1 MRVLAISGSLR
12 RDSHNRA
19 LLRAAAERV
28 PAGVELE
35 LWDGLKAIPPYDE
48 DDDPSSERTDAETAP
63 AAVTA
68 LRSAIAGADAV
79 LFATPEYNHSVP
91 GVLKNALDWISRPT
105 IAESAF
111 NGKPVLV
118 VGSST
123 GLFGAV
129 WAQAEARKVLHAM
142 NAKVV
147 EEELPVGLADE
158 AFDLDGTL
166 RDPELASRLE
176 GVMETLVLEVR
187 SPIEQSA

>member
-1 MRVLAISGSLR
+1 MKVLGIAGSLR
-12 RDSHNRA
+12 RGSYNRR
-19 LLRAAAERV
+19 LLRAAAEALPPGVAFEEFERFGDV
-28 PAGVELE
+28 PLFNEDRELFTPE
-35 LWDGLKAIPPYDE
+35 PVL
-48 DDDPSSERTDAETAP
+48 
-63 AAVTA
+63 A
-68 LRSAIAGADAV
+68 LREAIRDADAV
-79 LFATPEYNHSVP
+79 LIATPEYNHSIP